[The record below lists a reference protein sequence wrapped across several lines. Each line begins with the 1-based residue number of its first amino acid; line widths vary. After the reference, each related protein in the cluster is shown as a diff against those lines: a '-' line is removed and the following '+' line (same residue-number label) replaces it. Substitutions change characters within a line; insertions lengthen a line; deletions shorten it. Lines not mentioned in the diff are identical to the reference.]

1 MGLKTTITANYGV
14 LSAAEDCSGA
24 LFQIPTT
31 EVVGGD
37 VIEIRIWGM
46 DWEMLEPYSLYKG
59 TDTMG
64 AGENV
69 EEEPAAQINENTD
82 FAETWKHQAE
92 FPIGSI
98 INVEALSEILTI
110 DNQGNVVNFATIGED
125 ITSQFS
131 LHGYSC
137 IKQKDKIKLY
147 GSARITYERTPY
159 YKRWY
164 WTVPIGEEGTYWFF
178 IYKAGILKNKFSIA
192 LPDLTT
198 GTAEPRNITLYVTDR
213 TTQTPIINASVY
225 VDSLYQGVTD
235 GQGII
240 NIDGV
245 LTGAHL
251 LRVTKSGYIPTDQD
265 DLLNDSFMVY

>member
-1 MGLKTTITANYGV
+1 MSKTTTVTANYGL
-14 LSAAEDCSGA
+14 LSDSEECSGA

-46 DWEMLEPYSLYKG
+46 DWEMLAPYSLYKG

-69 EEEPAAQINENTD
+69 EEDPATELNENVD

-92 FPIGSI
+92 FPIARI
-98 INVEALSEILTI
+98 VNVEALSEILII
-110 DNQGNVVNFATIGED
+110 DNQGNVVNYATIGED
-125 ITSQFS
+125 ITAQFS

-164 WTVPIGEEGTYWFF
+164 WTVPVGEEGTYWFF
-178 IYKAGILKNKFSIA
+178 IYKAAILKNKFSIA
-192 LPDLTT
+192 LPDLTS
-198 GTAEPRNITLYVTDR
+198 GAVEYRNITLYLVDR
-213 TTQTPIINASVY
+213 LTQVPLEGASIYLDALYKGVMQYSYY
-225 VDSLYQGVTD
+225 V
-235 GQGII
+235 
-240 NIDGV
+240 
-245 LTGAHL
+245 
-251 LRVTKSGYIPTDQD
+251 
-265 DLLNDSFMVY
+265 